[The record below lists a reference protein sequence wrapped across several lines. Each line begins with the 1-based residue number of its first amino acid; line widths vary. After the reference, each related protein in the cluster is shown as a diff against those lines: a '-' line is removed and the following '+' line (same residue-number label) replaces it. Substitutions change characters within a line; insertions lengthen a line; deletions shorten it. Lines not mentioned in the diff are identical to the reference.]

1 MTNISNPFYTVKIS
15 DQHIE
20 LNNVYLK
27 NNLITLKT
35 PTFDNKVIK
44 KLEKVLKKQLL
55 FNSPQKVKFLN
66 FVKQRLD
73 TLKPKILSKYQVSLY
88 VQSMLQ
94 ITSIVFMDTTQKR
107 TELHTIWESNRCI
120 NTLLVL
126 KVYNSEVDIY
136 LEKIINS
143 KKYKFIIPIYMNDNN
158 ANFKIGP
165 YINEFHFINKNF
177 YWNDLNYISISS
189 AYEQVLS
196 GNELLQNNIVDSLL
210 DYSTGYF
217 ELFTPLYEKQI
228 FIKDMKIY
236 VSNVLSII

>member
-15 DQHIE
+15 DQYIE
-20 LNNVYLK
+20 LSNVYLK

-35 PTFDNKVIK
+35 PTFDNEIIK
-44 KLEKVLKKQLL
+44 KLEKVLKKQLI

-94 ITSIVFMDTTQKR
+94 ITSIVFMDTTQRR
-107 TELHTIWESNRCI
+107 TELHTIWESNHCI

-126 KVYNSEVDIY
+126 KVYTSEVDIY

-143 KKYKFIIPIYMNDNN
+143 KKYKFIIPIYMNENN
-158 ANFKIGP
+158 DNFKIGP

-177 YWNDLNYISISS
+177 YWNDLNNISISS
-189 AYEQVLS
+189 TYEQVLS

>member
-15 DQHIE
+15 NQHIE

-35 PTFDNKVIK
+35 PTFDKKIIK
-44 KLEKVLKKQLL
+44 KLEKVLKRQLI

-73 TLKPKILSKYQVSLY
+73 ILKPKILSKYQVSLY
-88 VQSMLQ
+88 VQNMLQ
-94 ITSIVFMDTTQKR
+94 ITNIVFMDTTQKH
-107 TELHTIWESNRCI
+107 TELHTIWESNHST
-120 NTLLVL
+120 NTFLVL
-126 KVYNSEVDIY
+126 KVYTSEVDIY
-136 LEKIINS
+136 LDKIINS
-143 KKYKFIIPIYMNDNN
+143 KKYKFIIPIYMTDNN
-158 ANFKIGP
+158 DNFKIGP
-165 YINEFHFINKNF
+165 YINEFHFNNKNF
-177 YWNDLNYISISS
+177 YWNDLNYIDISNT
-189 AYEQVLS
+189 YEPVLS
-196 GNELLQNNIVDSLL
+196 DNELLKNNIVDSLL
-210 DYSTGYF
+210 DYSTEYF